1 MFKKLFLILFLVQTL
16 ASSAWGVV
24 GVSTF
29 SPAEQIEM
37 KVMHHVMH
45 MDITTMSDMKTVSA
59 KVGQCLEDQQTM
71 SCDQC
76 NMANCHN
83 LLCASIHAT
92 PVFNLVENF
101 KIDLLPMAVN
111 SNVVL
116 DEPLTTTAVQPEL
129 PPPNTTS
136 I

>member
-16 ASSAWGVV
+16 ASSAWGAV

-29 SPAEQIEM
+29 SPSEQIEM

-45 MDITTMSDMKTVSA
+45 MDTMTMSGMKTISG
-59 KVGQCLEDQQTM
+59 KMGQCLDNQQTM

-76 NMANCHN
+76 NTANCHN
-83 LLCASIHAT
+83 LLCASIHAA
-92 PVFNLVENF
+92 PVYNLVGTF
-101 KIDLLPMAVN
+101 KLDLLPMAVN

-116 DEPLTTTAVQPEL
+116 DEPLTITAAQPEL